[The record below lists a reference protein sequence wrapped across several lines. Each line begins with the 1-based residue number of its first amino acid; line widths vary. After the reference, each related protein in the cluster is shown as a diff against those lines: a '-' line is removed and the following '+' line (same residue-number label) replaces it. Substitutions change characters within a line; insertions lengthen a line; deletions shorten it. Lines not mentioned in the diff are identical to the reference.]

1 MHMRIFND
9 VRLALRTL
17 RKNPSLTVTAL
28 LALAIGIGANTVL
41 FSVVNGVLLK
51 PLNYPDPGRIVEVTR
66 HYPVGEGWAITATK
80 IDFWR
85 THNRSFTAVAAS
97 SFLPAPVN
105 FDRGGEP
112 ERAEVLEVSSEYAQ
126 VLGVNP
132 SLGRFFSKQED
143 LPNAGNYA
151 VLTYS
156 FWSERLGRDPKI
168 IGSGLALGGKSYTVV
183 GIMPRG
189 FNPSPAAEI
198 LVPLQL
204 AVNPADRDNDYRCIA
219 RLKPEVSL
227 KQAQQDM
234 GFVAGQFR
242 RQYAKDLMDKNE
254 SVGVFGYKQWLTR
267 DARPALLVLAAA
279 VALVLLIAC
288 ANVAN
293 LLLARSAARQQEMA
307 IRTALGATSLDIVRQ
322 LLVESTLL
330 SLAGAALGLLLAS
343 VTLPALLTFAPRD
356 LPSSS
361 GIQLDGEVLAFTV
374 CLSLF
379 TGILFGLFPALQS
392 ARLGIA
398 NPLREAGTRSTT
410 NATGNWVRQS
420 LVVAEVALSLVLLIG
435 AGLLLQTFVKLSAV
449 NPGFDPHNVL
459 TMQMSANDAR
469 LTGTESVGQLVDRV
483 TTRLEALDGVTSVG
497 ATDFLPLHIGS
508 DLPFQILGR
517 AANPDNVPDEF
528 IRWISPHY
536 FNTMRI
542 KMLAGRDFNRRD
554 VLSAPRVAIVNE
566 AFVRKYFPKSS
577 ALGQKLLIGVGMGP
591 VFGETEPRE
600 IVGVVSDTHE
610 TSLGSPP
617 DPVIFGTL
625 AQVPDKEMVL
635 FMKSLPL
642 SWVVRTTRDPLALV
656 PQIRRETLVA
666 SGGIPLAEPRRLEDY
681 VGNSIAQ
688 QRFLMALLSIFAGLA
703 VFLGSIGIY
712 GVMSYGVAR
721 RTRELGIRTALGA
734 KRADL
739 LGMVVKQGMIMAS
752 IGLIAGLLASFGLTQ
767 FLRSMLYGVT
777 PTDPAV
783 LAEVTALLAVVA
795 LAACLIPARR
805 AASIDPVIALREE

>member
-1 MHMRIFND
+1 MRIFDD

-17 RKNPSLTVTAL
+17 WKNPSLTVTAL

-51 PLNYPDPGRIVEVTR
+51 PLNYPDPSRLVELTR
-66 HYPVGEGWAITATK
+66 HYPSGDSWAITATK
-80 IDFWR
+80 IDYWR
-85 THNRSFTAVAAS
+85 THNRSFAAVAAS
-97 SFLPAPVN
+97 GFLPAPVN
-105 FDRGGEP
+105 FNRGGEP
-112 ERAEVLEVSSEYAQ
+112 ERAEVLQVASEYVD

-132 SLGRFFSKQED
+132 SFGRFFNQRED
-143 LPNAGNYA
+143 APNAGNYA
-151 VLTYS
+151 VLTYA
-156 FWSERLGRDPKI
+156 FWSQRLGKDPNI
-168 IGSGLALGGKSYTVV
+168 IGGSLALGGKSYTVV

-189 FNPSPAAEI
+189 LKPTPEAEI

-219 RLKPEVSL
+219 RLKPGVSL
-227 KQAQQDM
+227 RQAREDM
-234 GFVAGQFR
+234 GFVAEQFR
-242 RQYAKDLMDKNE
+242 RQYGKDLVDTRE
-254 SVGVFGYKQWLTR
+254 SVGVFEYKEWLTR
-267 DARPALLVLAAA
+267 GFRPALLVLAIA

-293 LLLARSAARQQEMA
+293 LLLARSAARQQEVA
-307 IRTALGATSLDIVRQ
+307 IRTALGATSLDIIRQ

-343 VTLPALLTFAPRD
+343 VTLPAVLTYAPAD

-361 GIQLDGEVLAFTV
+361 GIQLDGGVLAFTV

-398 NPLREAGTRSTT
+398 NPLRDAGTRSTT
-410 NATGNWVRQS
+410 NAAGNWVRQS

-449 NPGFDPHNVL
+449 DPGFDPHNVL
-459 TMQMSANDAR
+459 TMQMSVNDAH
-469 LTGTESVGQLVDRV
+469 LTGTAAVGQLVDRV
-483 TTRLEALDGVTSVG
+483 TTRLESLNGVTSVG

-508 DLPFQILGR
+508 DLPFQIVGR
-517 AANPDNVPDEF
+517 PVNPDNVPDEF
-528 IRWISPHY
+528 IRWISPYY
-536 FNTMRI
+536 FSAMRI
-542 KMLAGRDFNRRD
+542 KILAGRDFNRHD

-566 AFVRKYFPKSS
+566 AFVRKYFRKTS

-591 VFGETEPRE
+591 VFAENQPRE

-610 TSLGSPP
+610 TGLGSPT
-617 DPVIFGTL
+617 DPVIFGSL
-625 AQVPDKEMVL
+625 AQVPDKEMAL
-635 FMKSLPL
+635 FMKMIPL
-642 SWVVRTTRDPLALV
+642 NWVIRTTRDPLALV

-688 QRFLMALLSIFAGLA
+688 QRFLMTLISVFAGLA

-721 RTRELGIRTALGA
+721 RTRELGIRSALGA

-739 LGMVVKQGMIMAS
+739 LGMVVKQGMIMAA
-752 IGLIAGLLASFGLTQ
+752 IGLAAGLLASVGLTQ
-767 FLRSMLYGVT
+767 FLKSMLYGVT

-783 LAEVTALLAVVA
+783 LAGVTAMLAVVA
-795 LAACLIPARR
+795 LTACLIPARR